1 MNKTELIAAMAEA
14 SGLSKKD
21 CEAALAAFITT
32 TENVARMCKT
42 RLTSLRDY
50 CIIKLLR
57 AFTHVVKALIF
68 LLLTES
74 SGCIQCLL
82 LNSISHELPKRNGCH
97 DLKDWPEGQHADQ
110 QLCFIILVI
119 SECDSI

>member
-1 MNKTELIAAMAEA
+1 
-14 SGLSKKD
+14 
-21 CEAALAAFITT
+21 
-32 TENVARMCKT
+32 MCKT

-97 DLKDWPEGQHADQ
+97 DLKDWPEGQYADQ
-110 QLCFIILVI
+110 QFCLIIFIVSELDLIKLLVQLLRFLFKMR
-119 SECDSI
+119 EVE